1 MCGIVG
7 IYSFNGVSENIGSEF
22 KKAVSSLDKRGPD
35 EQKIFM
41 HQRVALGHTRLAII
55 DTTQAASQP
64 FTDETGRFTIIFNG
78 EIYNFQFLRD
88 ELKRKGYSFKSTS
101 DTEVLLKMY
110 IEEKE
115 NCLQKLNGFF
125 AFAVFDKQDET
136 LFIARDRMGIKPL
149 LIYQDADKLIF
160 ASEMKALTSFSIAKE
175 IDYDSLHAYFEL
187 NYIPGP
193 STILKNVRKLSPG
206 NYLIIRNNEVLE
218 DSFYKIPYREQNVS
232 GLSYESAQNK
242 LYELLDAS
250 VRLRMIADVPL
261 GSFLSGG
268 IDSSVIVSLASKY
281 TNHLNTFSIG
291 YANEPFFDET
301 HYAELVARKFK
312 TNHTTFKLT
321 NDDLFNDLYHVL
333 DYIDEPFADSSALP
347 VHILSK
353 HTRKHVT
360 VALSGDGADEL
371 FSGYNKHLAH
381 FLAINPGMKEKLIL
395 SLKHIIKHIPQSRN
409 SKLSNLSRQAN
420 KYINGYNLSA
430 KDRYW
435 KWASIGDSDYTNN
448 LLLKSRNN
456 ELYDE
461 RRRFH
466 LDMISDER
474 CMNDILF
481 ADMHL
486 VLQNDMLMKVDL
498 MSMANSLE
506 VRTPFLDH
514 NIVNFVFSLPEHYKI
529 ERSIKKKIVQ
539 DTFKIILP
547 AELYRRPKHGFEV
560 PLLQWFKNELNKD
573 LNSVIFDRNFIDSQ
587 GIFNWDAIQLLE
599 KQLFSYNPADAAA
612 KVWAIFVFQHWWKK
626 ISL

>member
-7 IYSFNGVSENIGSEF
+7 IYSFKGNSENIGEELN
-22 KKAVSSLDKRGPD
+22 KAVSSLDKRGPD

-78 EIYNFQFLRD
+78 EIYNFQSIRD
-88 ELKRKGYSFKSTS
+88 ELKRKGYTFKSTS
-101 DTEVLLKMY
+101 DTEVLLKIY

-115 NCLQKLNGFF
+115 KCLPKLNGFF
-125 AFAVFDKQDET
+125 AFAIFDKQEET

-149 LIYQDADKLIF
+149 LIYQDEEQLIF
-160 ASEMKALTSFSIAKE
+160 ASEMKAITSFSIPKE
-175 IDYDSLHAYFEL
+175 IDYNSLHFYFEL

-193 STILKNVRKLSPG
+193 ATIFRNIRKLRPG
-206 NYLIIRNNEVLE
+206 NYLIIKNNKLKEE
-218 DSFYKIPYREQNVS
+218 AFYKIPYPKQNIS
-232 GLSYESAQNK
+232 GLSYKSAQNK

-268 IDSSVIVSLASKY
+268 IDSSVIVSIASKY

-301 HYAELVARKFK
+301 HYAELVAQKFK

-321 NDDLFNDLYHVL
+321 NDDLFDDLYQVL

-381 FLAINPGMKEKLIL
+381 FLAINPGMKEKMIL
-395 SLKHIIKHIPQSRN
+395 SLKHIIKHLPQSRN
-409 SKLSNLSRQAN
+409 NKYSNISRQAN
-420 KYINGYNLSA
+420 KYIDGYNLSA

-435 KWASIGDSDYTNN
+435 KWASIADHNYTKK
-448 LLLKSRNN
+448 LLLQPKNESTYQERKRFTLNLIEDEKS
-456 ELYDE
+456 
-461 RRRFH
+461 
-466 LDMISDER
+466 I
-474 CMNDILF
+474 NDILF

-529 ERSIKKKIVQ
+529 DKSIKKKILQ
-539 DTFKIILP
+539 DTFKTILP
-547 AELYRRPKHGFEV
+547 TELYKRPKHGFEV
-560 PLLQWFKNELNKD
+560 PLLKWFKNELNKD
-573 LNSVIFDRNFIDSQ
+573 LNSIVFDRKFVDSQ
-587 GIFNWDAIQLLE
+587 GIFNWDALQLLE